1 MILSEPVRSFC
12 QQAILAIPDLV
23 SQARL
28 ALQDSLD
35 LQAFLETLVQRDH
48 RVDLA
53 VLDLKALL
61 VHFIYSLVRSSI
73 YPSRLL
79 AYLSVY
85 LLGSLQRIK
94 QKSSHLGPVFP
105 QQINLPLI

>member
-1 MILSEPVRSFC
+1 MHNKLVNLVRSFC
-12 QQAILAIPDLV
+12 PQAILAIPDLV

-53 VLDLKALL
+53 VRELKALL
-61 VHFIYSLVRSSI
+61 VHFVVCCFYSLFI
-73 YPSRLL
+73 
-79 AYLSVY
+79 
-85 LLGSLQRIK
+85 
-94 QKSSHLGPVFP
+94 
-105 QQINLPLI
+105 